1 YGALIANAVF
11 IPMAG
16 KLRARSE
23 EELLNYQIII
33 TGVRNMVAGENPRI
47 IEQKLL
53 AFMPPTQRESQFD

>member
-1 YGALIANAVF
+1 MANAVF
-11 IPMAG
+11 IPLAG

-23 EELLNYQIII
+23 EEVLNYQIIV

-53 AFMPPTQRESQFD
+53 AFMPPGRRESHFD